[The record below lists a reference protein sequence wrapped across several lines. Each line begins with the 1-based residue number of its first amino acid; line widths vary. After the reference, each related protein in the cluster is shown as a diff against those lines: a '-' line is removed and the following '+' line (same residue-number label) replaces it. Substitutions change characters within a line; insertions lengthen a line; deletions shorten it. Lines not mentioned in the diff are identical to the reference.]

1 MLHAFDRLMDG
12 ITAVTRWVMLVMT
25 VGIFAIILVTVV
37 TRYLFGFVLSWSE
50 EVPRYLL
57 VWISL
62 LGTALAVERKDHIGF
77 DAIFNRLPAGVRR
90 VLGVVLDLG
99 IAFVALVMLYYGVD
113 FVRMFGTDLM
123 ESIPL
128 TNFWLYIAMPISG
141 GLILLYLARM
151 ELRRLRGMEPQADAP
166 PRDGH

>member
-1 MLHAFDRLMDG
+1 MFHVFDRLMDG
-12 ITAVTRWVMLVMT
+12 ITAVTKWAMLAMT
-25 VGIFAIILVTVV
+25 VCIFAIILVTVV
-37 TRYLFGFVLSWSE
+37 TRYLMGFVLSWSE

-77 DAIFNRLPAGVRR
+77 DAVFNRLPATVRR
-90 VLGVVLDLG
+90 ILGVVLDLG
-99 IAFVALVMLYYGVD
+99 IAFVALVMLYYGAD

-123 ESIPL
+123 ESIPV

-141 GLILLYLARM
+141 GLILLYLVRM
-151 ELRRLRGMEPQADAP
+151 ELRRLQGVTPQAAAE